1 MFVLNFNN
9 KQAEEIAKD
18 FLSQS
23 YSVIK
28 IEKSVLVD
36 QTWIV
41 ELLVSSYGK
50 DTVKKIKINN
60 KTGHIMGFE

>member
-9 KQAEEIAKD
+9 KQVEDIAKD

-23 YSVIK
+23 YSVIQIK
-28 IEKSVLVD
+28 KSELVD
-36 QTWIV
+36 QTWII
-41 ELLVSSYGK
+41 EILVSSYGK
-50 DTVKKIKINN
+50 DSLKKVKVSN

>member
-9 KQAEEIAKD
+9 RQAEEIAKD

-28 IEKSVLVD
+28 IGKSVLVD

-41 ELLVSSYGK
+41 EIFVSSYGK
-50 DTVKKIKINN
+50 DLVKKVKVSN
-60 KTGHIMGFE
+60 KTGHIVGFE

>member
-9 KQAEEIAKD
+9 RQVEEIAKD

-36 QTWIV
+36 QTWTV

-50 DTVKKIKINN
+50 DIVKKVKISN

>member
-9 KQAEEIAKD
+9 RQVEDIAKD

-28 IEKSVLVD
+28 IGKSELVD
-36 QTWIV
+36 QTWTV
-41 ELLVSSYGK
+41 EILVSSYGK
-50 DTVKKIKINN
+50 DLVKKVKVNN

>member
-1 MFVLNFNN
+1 VFVLNFNN
-9 KQAEEIAKD
+9 RQVEDIAKD

-36 QTWIV
+36 QTWTV

-50 DTVKKIKINN
+50 DTIKKIKISN

>member
-9 KQAEEIAKD
+9 RQVGDIAKD

-28 IEKSVLVD
+28 IGKSILVD
-36 QTWIV
+36 QTWTV
-41 ELLVSSYGK
+41 EILVSSYGRDLIK
-50 DTVKKIKINN
+50 KVKISN
-60 KTGHIMGFE
+60 KTGHIVGFE

>member
-9 KQAEEIAKD
+9 RQVEDIAKD

-28 IEKSVLVD
+28 IGKSILVD
-36 QTWIV
+36 QTWTV
-41 ELLVSSYGK
+41 EILVSSYGRDLLK
-50 DTVKKIKINN
+50 KVKISN
-60 KTGHIMGFE
+60 KTGHIVGFE

>member
-1 MFVLNFNN
+1 MFVLNFNSR
-9 KQAEEIAKD
+9 QVEEIAKD

-28 IEKSVLVD
+28 MGKSVLVD

-41 ELLVSSYGK
+41 EILVSSYGK
-50 DTVKKIKINN
+50 DLVKKVKVSN
-60 KTGHIMGFE
+60 KTGHIVGFE

>member
-1 MFVLNFNN
+1 MFILNFNSR
-9 KQAEEIAKD
+9 QAEEIAKD

-50 DTVKKIKINN
+50 DIVKKIKINN
-60 KTGHIMGFE
+60 KTGHILGFE

>member
-9 KQAEEIAKD
+9 RQAEEIAKD

-28 IEKSVLVD
+28 IGKSELVD
-36 QTWIV
+36 QIWIV
-41 ELLVSSYGK
+41 EILVSSYGK
-50 DTVKKIKINN
+50 DLTKKVKISN

>member
-9 KQAEEIAKD
+9 RQAEEIAKD

-28 IEKSVLVD
+28 IGKSELVD
-36 QTWIV
+36 QTWTV
-41 ELLVSSYGK
+41 EILVSSYGK
-50 DTVKKIKINN
+50 DLVKKVKVNN

>member
-1 MFVLNFNN
+1 MFVINFNN
-9 KQAEEIAKD
+9 RQVEDIAKD

-28 IEKSVLVD
+28 IGKSVLVD

-41 ELLVSSYGK
+41 EILVSSYGR
-50 DTVKKIKINN
+50 DLVKKVKVSN
-60 KTGHIMGFE
+60 KTGHIVGFE

>member
-1 MFVLNFNN
+1 MFVLNFNDR
-9 KQAEEIAKD
+9 QAEEIAKD

-28 IEKSVLVD
+28 IGKSVLVD

-41 ELLVSSYGK
+41 EILVSSYGR
-50 DTVKKIKINN
+50 DLVKKVKISN

>member
-9 KQAEEIAKD
+9 RQAEEIAKD

-41 ELLVSSYGK
+41 EILVSSYGK
-50 DTVKKIKINN
+50 DLVKKVKVSN
-60 KTGHIMGFE
+60 KTGHIVGFE

>member
-9 KQAEEIAKD
+9 RQAEEIAKD
-18 FLSQS
+18 FLSQC

-28 IEKSVLVD
+28 IEKSELVD
-36 QTWIV
+36 QTWTV
-41 ELLVSSYGK
+41 EILVSSYGK
-50 DTVKKIKINN
+50 STIKKVKISN

>member
-9 KQAEEIAKD
+9 RQAEEIAKD

-28 IEKSVLVD
+28 IGKSVLVD

-41 ELLVSSYGK
+41 EVLVSSYGK
-50 DTVKKIKINN
+50 DLVKKVKISN